1 MQNTMVEGER
11 GNGRW
16 GKKIKHEDL
25 GGRNE
30 KGERKTD
37 ENDMKTGK
45 KALKINSKT
54 LKEKI
59 YILEVE
65 EG

>member
-1 MQNTMVEGER
+1 MAAGE
-11 GNGRW
+11 
-16 GKKIKHEDL
+16 KKIKHEDL

-37 ENDMKTGK
+37 ENHIKTGK

-54 LKEKI
+54 LKEKN
-59 YILEVE
+59 VS
-65 EG
+65 